1 MKISW
6 INPEDLLRY
15 ELLQQKEEGK
25 DVASSHARWEKI
37 QREAKD
43 ESDLQHQALQL
54 VDALI
59 ASSPSDELTRN
70 EPSELDAI
78 HAQRPNAPPALQ
90 QHSLTKEELYDR
102 ILGGWLGRA
111 AGCLLGKPVE
121 KYSRAVIKEIL
132 QSNGTWPLSDYIT
145 AAGMPEEIL
154 QKYPWNRHSGKESL
168 KENIAC
174 MTEDDDMNYAM
185 LNLHV
190 LEKFGQD
197 FSTENIAETWLSL
210 MPGLAT
216 FTAERVAYLNL
227 LVGHR
232 PPQTATH
239 RNPYREWIGAQI
251 RADVWGW
258 TAPGNPQLAA
268 ARAWRDAR
276 LSHVRNGIYGEMFFA
291 AALASAFHTDSLT
304 QIIAQGLA
312 QIPQHSRLAHAIA
325 FVLSLHEQ
333 EPQWERAVDRLY
345 EKFEEYHWVHVL
357 NNAALVVAALLYGE
371 GDYEKTI
378 CNIVMAGWDTDS
390 NGATA
395 GAILGTMHGAHK
407 LPSKWIAPL
416 QNKIRSSMMGFDHS
430 TFEDLARRTL
440 QQAANHE
447 FEHKLVEC
455 QTLV

>member
-6 INPEDLLRY
+6 ISPEDLLRY
-15 ELLQQKEEGK
+15 EFLQQKEEGK
-25 DVASSHARWEKI
+25 DVASWQARWERI
-37 QREAKD
+37 QRDVKD
-43 ESDLQHQALQL
+43 ETELRSQALQL
-54 VDALI
+54 L
-59 ASSPSDELTRN
+59 DELNSAAPSNELLHN

-78 HAQRPNAPPALQ
+78 LVQRPNAPPALR
-90 QHSLTKEELYDR
+90 QHALAHEELYDR

-121 KYSRAVIKEIL
+121 KYSREVIKEIL

-145 AAGMPEEIL
+145 AHGMPEEL
-154 QKYPWNRHSGKESL
+154 LEKYPWNRHSGKESL
-168 KENIAC
+168 KGNIAC

-190 LEKFGQD
+190 LETCGEN
-197 FSTENIAETWLSL
+197 FSTENVAETWLSL
-210 MPGLAT
+210 MPVLST

-227 LVGHR
+227 LAGCR

-258 TAPGNPQLAA
+258 TAPGEPQLAA
-268 ARAWRDAR
+268 TRAWRDAR

-291 AALASAFHTDSLT
+291 AALASAFHAERVA
-304 QIIAQGLA
+304 QIITQGLA
-312 QIPQHSRLAHAIA
+312 QIPQHSRLAHAIL

-333 EPQWERAVDRLY
+333 EPKWEHAVDRLY
-345 EKFEEYHWVHVL
+345 EKFGQYHWVHVI
-357 NNAALVVAALLYGE
+357 NNTALVVAALLYGN

-390 NGATA
+390 NAATA
-395 GAILGTMHGAHK
+395 GSILGVMHGAHK
-407 LPSKWIAPL
+407 LPAKWIAPL
-416 QNKIRSSMMGFDHS
+416 QNKIRSSMKGFDSS
-430 TFEDLARRTL
+430 TFDDLARRTL
-440 QQAANHE
+440 KQAALLHRNYSE
-447 FEHKLVEC
+447 QK
-455 QTLV
+455 

>member
-6 INPEDLLRY
+6 ISPEDLLRY
-15 ELLQQKEEGK
+15 ELQQQREEGK
-25 DVASSHARWEKI
+25 DVAAWQARWEKI
-37 QREAKD
+37 QRDAKEEA
-43 ESDLQHQALQL
+43 ELRRQALQL
-54 VDALI
+54 L
-59 ASSPSDELTRN
+59 DELNHVAPTNELLHN
-70 EPSELDAI
+70 EPSELDEI
-78 HAQRPNAPPALQ
+78 LTQRPDAPLAMQQRALA
-90 QHSLTKEELYDR
+90 HEELYDR

-132 QSNGTWPLSDYIT
+132 QSNGTWPLSDFIT
-145 AAGMPEEIL
+145 AHGMPEALL

-190 LEKFGQD
+190 LEKFGEN
-197 FSTENIAETWLSL
+197 FSTENIAETWLNLLPALS
-210 MPGLAT
+210 T

-227 LVGHR
+227 LAGRR

-258 TAPGNPQLAA
+258 TAPGEPQLAA
-268 ARAWRDAR
+268 ERAWRDAR

-291 AALASAFHTDSLT
+291 AAIASAFQAESLAQSIT
-304 QIIAQGLA
+304 QALT
-312 QIPQHSRLAHAIA
+312 QIPQHSRLAQAIR
-325 FVLSLHEQ
+325 FVLALHEQ
-333 EPQWERAVDRLY
+333 EPEWEAAVDRLY
-345 EKFEEYHWVHVL
+345 EKFGEYHWVHVL
-357 NNAALVVAALLYGE
+357 NNAALVVAALLYGK
-371 GDYEKTI
+371 GDYEMTI
-378 CNIVMAGWDTDS
+378 CNLVMAGWDTDS

-407 LPSKWIAPL
+407 LPAKWITPL
-416 QNKIRSSMMGFDHS
+416 QNKIRSSLKGFDNS
-430 TFEDLARRTL
+430 TFDDLARRTL
-440 QQAANHE
+440 QQASLFHNDS
-447 FEHKLVEC
+447 F
-455 QTLV
+455 

>member
-6 INPEDLLRY
+6 ISPEDLLRY
-15 ELLQQKEEGK
+15 ELQQQREEGK
-25 DVASSHARWEKI
+25 DVAAWQARWEKI
-37 QREAKD
+37 QRDAKD
-43 ESDLQHQALQL
+43 EAELRKQALQL
-54 VDALI
+54 L
-59 ASSPSDELTRN
+59 DELNSVTPRNELIHN
-70 EPSELDAI
+70 EPSELEEI
-78 HAQRPNAPPALQ
+78 LTQRPNATLALPQ
-90 QHSLTKEELYDR
+90 LSLSEEELYDR

-121 KYSRAVIKEIL
+121 KYSREVIKEIL

-145 AAGMPEEIL
+145 ARGIPEAL
-154 QKYPWNRHSGKESL
+154 LKKYPWNRHSGKESL

-190 LEKFGQD
+190 LENFGQD
-197 FSTENIAETWLSL
+197 FSTENIAESWLSL
-210 MPGLAT
+210 MPVLST

-227 LVGHR
+227 LAGRR

-258 TAPGNPQLAA
+258 TVPGEPQLAT

-276 LSHVRNGIYGEMFFA
+276 LSHVRNGIYGEVFFA
-291 AALASAFHTDSLT
+291 AAIAAAFHAKSIA
-304 QIIAQGLA
+304 QIITQGLA
-312 QIPQHSRLAHAIA
+312 QIPQHSRLAHAIQ

-345 EKFEEYHWVHVL
+345 EKFGQYHWVHVL
-357 NNAALVVAALLYGE
+357 NNAALVVAALLYGKD
-371 GDYEKTI
+371 DYEKTI
-378 CNIVMAGWDTDS
+378 CNLVMAGWDTDS

-395 GAILGTMHGAHK
+395 GAILGTRHGAHR
-407 LPSKWIAPL
+407 LPAKWITPL
-416 QNKIRSSMMGFDHS
+416 QNKIRSSMKGFDNA
-430 TFEDLARRTL
+430 TFDDLARRTL
-440 QQAANHE
+440 QQASLFHIDS
-447 FEHKLVEC
+447 F
-455 QTLV
+455 